1 MRYCLRKI
9 YGATREHKD
18 GILSQND
25 KTNKSVFKNQIRN
38 MSVIIA
44 LNDDYDGGEF
54 YFPIQDYKIKLKKGD
69 IILFPPYWTHPHK
82 VNPPLNRTYRYTI
95 NTWLFQ

>member
-1 MRYCLRKI
+1 
-9 YGATREHKD
+9 
-18 GILSQND
+18 
-25 KTNKSVFKNQIRN
+25 

-82 VNPPLNRTYRYTI
+82 VYSPLNRTYRYTI
-95 NTWLFQ
+95 NSWLYQ